1 MIIRQISVFIG
12 NRKGR
17 LAELTR
23 LLADNGVNIRALSLA
38 DSESFGILRIIVDD
52 TDAVAKLLTDNGLT
66 VSVNS
71 MLSVIIPDRPGGLAD
86 MLAVLAE
93 KDISV
98 EYMYAF
104 LSTIDKESACVVMRI
119 EEENEAEKLLK
130 AHGYVGLE
138 AMTTDHT
145 AN

>member
-52 TDAVAKLLTDNGLT
+52 TDAVAKLLKDNGMT

-71 MLSVIIPDRPGGLAD
+71 MLSVIIPDRPGGLSD
-86 MLAVLAE
+86 MLAILAE
-93 KDISV
+93 KNISV

-104 LSTIDKESACVVMRI
+104 LSTTDKESACVVMRI
-119 EEENEAEKLLK
+119 EEEEAAEKLLK
-130 AHGYVGLE
+130 DRGYVGLE
-138 AMTTDHT
+138 AIPAD
-145 AN
+145 